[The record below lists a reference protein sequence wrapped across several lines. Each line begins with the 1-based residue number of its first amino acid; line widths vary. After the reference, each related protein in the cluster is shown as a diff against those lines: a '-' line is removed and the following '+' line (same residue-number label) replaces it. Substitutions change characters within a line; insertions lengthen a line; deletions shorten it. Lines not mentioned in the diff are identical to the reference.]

1 MHYSIYLFIFPFN
14 STDQLGAQILDILS
28 PHYEALYFEL
38 KNPLAVAEQ
47 LFREKVFEYEML
59 KEIKKCPQVNGKEL
73 LFTHLEH
80 CVTVERNSLKVFAT
94 ILKND
99 EGTIGIGTALLDKLC

>member
-1 MHYSIYLFIFPFN
+1 M
-14 STDQLGAQILDILS
+14 
-28 PHYEALYFEL
+28 
-38 KNPLAVAEQ
+38 AEQ
-47 LFREKVFEYEML
+47 LFHEKVFEYEML

-80 CVTVERNSLKVFAT
+80 CITVERKSLKVFAT

-99 EGTIGIGTALLDKLC
+99 EGSNGIGTALLDEICQ